1 MLIDGKHY
9 RSIWLADDARSV
21 GIIDQRKLPFV
32 VEIENLRTYREM
44 VVAIRDMHLRGAPL
58 IGAAAGYG
66 VYLACMEF
74 AGLTP
79 GSFDTDLAR
88 AMDELDGSRPT
99 AVNLHWALERQ
110 RAALAGCT
118 SLEGKVLAALET
130 AKAIAEEDMDIC
142 ASLGRYGADLLEKL
156 CAARYGKTVQIL
168 THCNA
173 GWLATVDYGTVTA
186 VIYEA
191 ARRGVPL
198 HVWVDETR
206 PRNQGA
212 LTSWELGQ
220 NGIPNTVICDNAGGH
235 LMQAGLVDVVIVG
248 TDRTARNGDVANK
261 IGTYL
266 KALAAHDNG
275 VPFYVA
281 LPSPTFDPVLPTG
294 MGNIPIEERDQSEV
308 LGVRGM
314 VYGSSS
320 AGGGADGRSA
330 DGRSADHTRAD
341 KMRSATVSIY
351 AEGTKAANPAFDVT
365 PSRLISGY
373 ITEKGIFSPGTLAV
387 GLGAGLGA
395 GLGVGLVTDPAT
407 GSMTGKQKQQHG

>member
-1 MLIDGKHY
+1 
-9 RSIWLADDARSV
+9 
-21 GIIDQRKLPFV
+21 KLPFS
-32 VEIENLRTYREM
+32 VEIENIRTYREM
-44 VVAIRDMHLRGAPL
+44 VTAIRDMHLRGAPL

-79 GSFDTDLAR
+79 DSFDTDLSR
-88 AMDELDGSRPT
+88 ALDELDGARPT

-110 RAALAGCT
+110 RAALASCT
-118 SLEGKVLAALET
+118 SLEGKVMAALET
-130 AKAIAEEDMDIC
+130 AKVIADEDVQIC
-142 ASLGRYGADLLEKL
+142 AALGRHGAAILEKL
-156 CAARYGKTVQIL
+156 CAAKNGKTVQVL

-212 LTSWELGQ
+212 LTSWELTQ
-220 NGIPNTVICDNAGGH
+220 NGIPNTVVCDNAGGH
-235 LMQAGLVDVVIVG
+235 LMQAGQVDIVIVG

-275 VPFYVA
+275 VPFYIA
-281 LPSPTFDPVLPTG
+281 LPSPTFDPKLATG
-294 MGNIPIEERDQSEV
+294 VGSIPIEERHPSEV
-308 LGVRGM
+308 LCVRGKADCRI
-314 VYGSSS
+314 VHSSS
-320 AGGGADGRSA
+320 VDSGNLEGGKV
-330 DGRSADHTRAD
+330 D
-341 KMRSATVSIY
+341 KNGSATVAIY
-351 AEGTKAANPAFDVT
+351 ADGTQVANPAFDVT
-365 PSRLISGY
+365 PARLVSGY
-373 ITEKGIFSPGTLAV
+373 ITEKGIFSPETLAV
-387 GLGAGLGA
+387 GLGQDL
-395 GLGVGLVTDPAT
+395 
-407 GSMTGKQKQQHG
+407 